1 MKQKMNTPNTLS
13 LIRVILVP
21 VFMAVTLSLRDVYLW
36 HGLLSLGKILGAALF
51 GLAAFTDFLD
61 GRIARRDGIITDFGK
76 FIDPLA
82 DKFMIFGACILF
94 LVIDPV
100 TAPVF
105 VWVSAIIMLRE
116 LAVTSMR
123 LVVANVSGLV
133 IAASFLGKCKT
144 VSQIVAILI
153 LFLET
158 ELGDLFLLIG
168 LPAVADIF
176 FLRILSYLGM
186 AVMAFTTV
194 FSGIDYMRAYMPYI
208 NTNK

>member
-1 MKQKMNTPNTLS
+1 MKQKMNLPNTLS
-13 LIRVILVP
+13 LLRVILVP
-21 VFMAVTLSLRDVYLW
+21 VFMAVTLALRNVYLW
-36 HGLLSLGKILGAALF
+36 NGLFSLGMILGAAFF
-51 GLAAFTDFLD
+51 GAAAYTDFLD
-61 GRIARRDGIITDFGK
+61 GRIARREGIITDFGK

-94 LVIDPV
+94 LVIDSV
-100 TAPVF
+100 TAPIF
-105 VWVSAIIMLRE
+105 VWVSAIVMLRE
-116 LAVTSMR
+116 LAVTSLR

-158 ELGDLFLLIG
+158 QLGDLFLLIG
-168 LPAVADIF
+168 LPAVADF
-176 FLRILSYLGM
+176 LALRILSYLGI
-186 AVMAFTTV
+186 AVMAFTTI